1 MHYADI
7 QAAITKAGHTHH
19 TVLAKIRTPVKSATM
34 VSHVIHGRKRSR
46 PIESVI
52 TEVTGIPP
60 QTLWPQWY
68 PAKPA
73 RQVA

>member
-7 QAAITKAGHTHH
+7 QAAITKAGHTHQ
-19 TVLAKIRTPVKSATM
+19 TVLAKIRVPVKSTTM

-68 PAKPA
+68 PAQSTQRA
-73 RQVA
+73 A